1 MNCGK
6 IAGWNFTSRT
16 SPVDCRPMKSPH
28 KAGRADTRA
37 HRLMVRAIFLMLAV
51 LLHSEAFRHFS
62 PKYEETRAIT
72 STPLVVQLKPAP
84 APPLPPS
91 AAGPAPETSEAA
103 ALPPISRQAALLPDA
118 AGAAAPSPLPKPA
131 YHPSDALTRPPE
143 LIENAPE
150 EIELPESQGTG
161 HVLLRLAIDRHGVVK
176 AVNVMRST
184 LPRELEGQVVLQ
196 FYRARYRPGEID
208 GVPVNSEL
216 LLTVDL
222 Q

>member
-1 MNCGK
+1 MKPPHN
-6 IAGWNFTSRT
+6 AGQ
-16 SPVDCRPMKSPH
+16 
-28 KAGRADTRA
+28 ADTRA

-62 PKYEETRAIT
+62 PKYKETRANT
-72 STPLVVQLKPAP
+72 SAPLVVQLKPAP

-91 AAGPAPETSEAA
+91 AASPAPETSEAA
-103 ALPPISRQAALLPDA
+103 PPLPRQEPSLPDA
-118 AGAAAPSPLPKPA
+118 AKAATPSRLHRPA
-131 YHPSDALTRPPE
+131 YHPSDTLTRPPE
-143 LIENAPE
+143 LVENAPE

-161 HVLLRLAIDRHGVVK
+161 HVLLRLAIDRHGVVN
-176 AVNVMRST
+176 AVNVLRST

-208 GVPVNSEL
+208 GVRVNSEL

-222 Q
+222 R